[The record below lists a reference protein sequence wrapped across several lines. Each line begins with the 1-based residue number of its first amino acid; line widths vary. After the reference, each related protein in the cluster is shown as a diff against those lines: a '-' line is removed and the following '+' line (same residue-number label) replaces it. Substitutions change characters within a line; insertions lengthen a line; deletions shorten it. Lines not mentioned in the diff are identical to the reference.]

1 VYANG
6 ADGPVR
12 PAAVS
17 IIGEVDLVF
26 RHTLHRVPYSSLK
39 LHLQSE
45 GDKSRRL
52 WRRNP
57 KHKMEAP
64 SAPPAISV
72 DADALP
78 VERCP
83 SQGSR
88 AAGAAKQRSAPLT
101 VSLDAQALPA
111 TRLASQGARAAGSAR
126 TTHAAGAAAA
136 KVAEL
141 SVQLTAPQ
149 TASVRAPS
157 QGSRAAGFDSRR
169 G

>member
-26 RHTLHRVPYSSLK
+26 RHTLHRVAYSLK
-39 LHLQSE
+39 LHLHSE
-45 GDKSRRL
+45 GDKSRR

-157 QGSRAAGFDSRR
+157 QGSRAAGFGSRR